1 MRSRR
6 GGGPGSAE
14 RAGGKLRGLSMAAI
28 FDGASAA
35 SSLLNP
41 WGLSLSLWV
50 GAFVCFR
57 LVLLVGI
64 EGTVSLLGQLLP
76 KLPTR
81 TGDKAPYQHPLGR
94 LDFTYLAINSCIEFT
109 FTNQLIRLLW
119 FSPIISRAPA
129 TLGVLNSAVALW
141 LLLIVD
147 DMLYAP
153 AHRLMH
159 WPPLYKHVHKHHH
172 RNTFPA
178 RGYIDGAN
186 EHPLE
191 QLIAL
196 SLHWIALYIVAY
208 TTGLHVAAVAA
219 HLLLKAAGACFNHTG
234 YDLRLNFLG
243 IDYSVRAHEMHHRH
257 PQKNF
262 AQYVMFWD
270 RLMGTYEPYSGGS
283 KGADAH
289 AKLT

>member
-1 MRSRR
+1 
-6 GGGPGSAE
+6 
-14 RAGGKLRGLSMAAI
+14 MAAI
-28 FDGASAA
+28 FAVANAA

-129 TLGVLNSAVALW
+129 TLGVLNSAGESSCFRHTP
-141 LLLIVD
+141 LLPAVTPHVFSGAHSR
-147 DMLYAP
+147 MLFAS
-153 AHRLMH
+153 H
-159 WPPLYKHVHKHHH
+159 HV
-172 RNTFPA
+172 PS
-178 RGYIDGAN
+178 
-186 EHPLE
+186 
-191 QLIAL
+191 L
-196 SLHWIALYIVAY
+196 SLPQPPKLQSRSGSSSSS
-208 TTGLHVAAVAA
+208 TT
-219 HLLLKAAGACFNHTG
+219 CCTRQHT
-234 YDLRLNFLG
+234 
-243 IDYSVRAHEMHHRH
+243 A
-257 PQKNF
+257 
-262 AQYVMFWD
+262 
-270 RLMGTYEPYSGGS
+270 
-283 KGADAH
+283 
-289 AKLT
+289 